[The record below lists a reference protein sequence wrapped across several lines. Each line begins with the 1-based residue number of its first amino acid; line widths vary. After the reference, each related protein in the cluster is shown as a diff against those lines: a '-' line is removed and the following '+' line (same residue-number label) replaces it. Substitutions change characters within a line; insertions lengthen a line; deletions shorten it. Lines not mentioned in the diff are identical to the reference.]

1 MNDPSEMR
9 DPGNAA
15 LGDPLALVPASFG
28 TAAGGIGAVQL
39 AGDDGG
45 IDAQTALPAEHPAWR
60 RDAVSVSARA
70 RAVLAALRAVT
81 VRVVTFWDHAARA
94 VGVGGGRGV
103 EIDPS
108 GSYRLR

>member
-15 LGDPLALVPASFG
+15 LADPLALVPSSLGMAAS
-28 TAAGGIGAVQL
+28 
-39 AGDDGG
+39 G

-60 RDAVSVSARA
+60 RDAVSVSART